1 MMSNE
6 VEKEIVISQKVQE
19 AIKGTMG
26 TLHNIEVKPS
36 INKDNKLQ
44 VNLVSGKKESL
55 ITFYIYNGTETL
67 LSIEKHEVTEATQN
81 IFKLGEVLAESHNTN
96 VLVINAP
103 ASFSPQLKQA
113 EFVELDIS
121 YQLYHTYENAMNLG
135 DVLFYK
141 SVVPG
146 YIETVEDYMRTAMN
160 AMEKVKE
167 RDVTFDFKGSY
178 VSGKFSVAYY
188 YKGVHR
194 VLRITFSK
202 PMEIRDSYLE
212 ETRTFTTSEELA
224 TELADIFSEIGDS
237 RKFDMLLTPPNKHF
251 KDAVYYQFRESQKVV
266 DKTFELLCNELGAE
280 QVEVMFATKPN
291 EVYTKITVSPGH
303 MFVKI
308 ASLYFCLDFT
318 DNTVSMYKSLE
329 EASTAF
335 RNIVVGNMYQAY
347 LDKSSE
353 FKQKFEDD
361 LKNLK

>member
-1 MMSNE
+1 MSNE

-19 AIKGTMG
+19 AIKETLGA
-26 TLHNIEVKPS
+26 LHNVEVKPS
-36 INKDNKLQ
+36 IKDSKLHI
-44 VNLVSGKKESL
+44 NLVRGKKESL

-67 LSIEKHEVTEATQN
+67 LSIEKHEVTEATQS

-103 ASFSPQLKQA
+103 APFSAQLKQA
-113 EFVELDIS
+113 EFVELDVS
-121 YQLYHTYENAMNLG
+121 YQLYHTYEKAMNLG
-135 DVLFYK
+135 DALFYK

-146 YIETVEDYMRTAMN
+146 YIETVEAYMKTALTTLG
-160 AMEKVKE
+160 KVKE

-178 VSGKFSVAYY
+178 LSGKFSVAYY

-194 VLRITFSK
+194 GLKITFSK
-202 PMEIRDSYLE
+202 PMEITDSYLE
-212 ETRTFTTSEELA
+212 ETRTFATSEEL
-224 TELADIFSEIGDS
+224 TNELIDIFSEIGDS
-237 RKFDMLLTPPNKHF
+237 RKFDVLLDPPNKHF
-251 KDAVYYQFRESQKVV
+251 KDTVYYQFREREEII
-266 DKTFELLCNELGAE
+266 DKTYKLLCNELGAE

-308 ASLYFCLDFT
+308 TSLYFCLDFT
-318 DNTVSMYKSLE
+318 DKAVTMYKSLE
-329 EASTAF
+329 EGSTAF
-335 RNIVVGNMYQAY
+335 RNMVVGNMYQAY